1 MRRIFFL
8 LVAGVLLWAGCDQ
21 ATTEET
27 AGIVTLTGQ
36 VLDAETND
44 PIVGALV
51 QLQPQGLITETD
63 SVGRYRFEVTIDST
77 MELTVSAT
85 KTGYSSAS
93 LPVLAV
99 PDRTIEVPVLRLTRT
114 ATEEPVSGEAAN
126 ILLLSQSDQAI
137 GVRESGSKET
147 AELVFQVSDSMGRPV
162 VLDHA
167 VRVRF
172 RFGVQPGGG
181 EYLFPEEAQTD
192 NSGRVRVHVASGTK
206 AGVVQVVAE
215 ANVNG
220 RTIRS
225 QPVSLAIH
233 GGLPDQNFFTLA
245 PAQYNFPGWV
255 AYGLENTISV
265 IVGDQYG
272 NPVRPG
278 TAVYFTTTHGVIT
291 GSVLTGANGQGS
303 VTLYSANPLPPD
315 GIAIITA
322 TTADR
327 NQQPVTRSIPVVF
340 SGPPNVYLCMLD
352 DQGNCLQQPTVA
364 ALGQSYLLLLTDHLG
379 NPLAPGTKLT
389 IEAQGT
395 KVKAVGSVD
404 VELGDTGF
412 RVLGAETTY
421 DDVLRGPGITEFFF
435 RIVEDQTLDE
445 GGTPTVEAV
454 VIKVDGPN
462 GKLTWT
468 FGPESGSAKV
478 LSEEGEIQIEGNRLK
493 AFIPLN

>member
-36 VLDAETND
+36 VLDAETNE
-44 PIVGALV
+44 PIIGALV
-51 QLQPQGLITETD
+51 QLQPQGLLTETD

-233 GGLPDQNFFTLA
+233 GGLPDQNFFTVA
-245 PAQYNFPGWV
+245 PERYNFPGLRI
-255 AYGLENTISV
+255 YGLTNTISV

-272 NPVRPG
+272 NPVKPG
-278 TAVYFTTTHGVIT
+278 TVVYFTTTHGVIE
-291 GSVLTGANGQGS
+291 GSTRTDAQGQGS
-303 VTLYSANPLPPD
+303 VRLFSANPLPPD
-315 GIAIITA
+315 GIAVITA

-327 NQQPVTRSIPVVF
+327 FQQPVTRKIPVVF
-340 SGPPNVYLCMLD
+340 SGTPR
-352 DQGNCLQQPTVA
+352 
-364 ALGQSYLLLLTDHLG
+364 LLISSHIPQLNQTYQVFLHDENG
-379 NPLAPGTKLT
+379 NPLAAGTRLT
-389 IEAQGT
+389 VEAQGT
-395 KVKAVGSVD
+395 KVKAVGD
-404 VELGDTGF
+404 TEVELDDT
-412 RVLGAETTY
+412 VIMND
-421 DDVLRGPGITEFFF
+421 DDVFTYEDVVRGPGITEFKF
-435 RIVEDQTLDE
+435 RIVPDNNLEETGE
-445 GGTPTVEAV
+445 PSVEAF
-454 VIKVDGPN
+454 VIRVDSPN
-462 GKLTWT
+462 GRL
-468 FGPESGSAKV
+468 E
-478 LSEEGEIQIEGNRLK
+478 LSFTKEGNPVAKTENTVVEITPRGAL
-493 AFIPLN
+493 AYIVQQ

>member
-1 MRRIFFL
+1 MRRIFCL
-8 LVAGVLLWAGCDQ
+8 LSIALLLWVGCDQ
-21 ATTEET
+21 TTPEET

-44 PIVGALV
+44 PIIAALV

-63 SVGRYRFEVTIDST
+63 SMGRYRFEVALDST

-85 KTGYSSAS
+85 KTGYSTAS
-93 LPVLAV
+93 LPILAV
-99 PDRTIEVPVLRLTRT
+99 PDRSIEVPVLRLTRT
-114 ATEEPVSGEAAN
+114 ATEEPVSGKAAN

-147 AELVFQVSDSMGRPV
+147 AELVFQVADSMGRPV
-162 VLDHA
+162 VLEHA

-181 EYLFPEEAQTD
+181 EYLFPTEALTD

-215 ANVNG
+215 ATVDG

-233 GGLPDQNFFTLA
+233 GGLPDPAFFTLA

-255 AYGLENTISV
+255 AYGLENEISV

-272 NPVRPG
+272 NPVKPG

-291 GSVLTGANGQGS
+291 GSVMTDANGQGS
-303 VTLYSANPLPPD
+303 VTLYAANPLPPD

-327 NQQPVTRSIPVVF
+327 NQQPVTRSIPIVF
-340 SGPPNVYLCMLD
+340 SGPPVAVLCMLD
-352 DQGNCLQQPTVA
+352 DQGNCLPQTPVA
-364 ALGQSYLLLLTDHLG
+364 TLDQSYLLQLTDHLG
-379 NPLAPGTKLT
+379 NPLAPGTQVT

-395 KVKAVGSVD
+395 KVKAVGAVD

-421 DDVLRGPGITEFFF
+421 DDVVRGPGVTEFFF
-435 RIVEDQTLDE
+435 RVVEDQTLDE
-445 GGTPTVEAV
+445 GGTPTVEV
-454 VIKVDGPN
+454 IVIKIDGPN
-462 GKLTWT
+462 GKLTLA
-468 FGPESGSAKV
+468 FGPAAGSARI
-478 LSEEGEIQIEGNRLK
+478 LSEDGLLQLDGARLK
-493 AFIPLN
+493 AFIPAQ

>member
-21 ATTEET
+21 TSTEEA

-36 VLDAETND
+36 VLDAETNN

-51 QLQPQGLITETD
+51 QLQPKGLLTETD
-63 SVGRYRFEVTIDST
+63 SLGRYRFEVTIDST
-77 MELTVSAT
+77 MELTVSAI

-99 PDRTIEVPVLRLTRT
+99 PNRTIEVPVLRLTRT

-126 ILLLSQSDQAI
+126 ILLLSQSDRAI

-162 VLDHA
+162 VLDYA

-172 RFGVQPGGG
+172 RFGVRPGGG

-192 NSGRVRVHVASGTK
+192 NRGRVRVHVASGTK
-206 AGVVQVVAE
+206 AGVVQIVAE
-215 ANVNG
+215 ATVNG

-255 AYGLENTISV
+255 AYGLKNEISV

-272 NPVRPG
+272 NPVKPG
-278 TAVYFTTTHGVIT
+278 TAVYFTTTNGVIT
-291 GSVLTGANGQGS
+291 GSTLTDANGQGS
-303 VTLYSANPLPPD
+303 VTLYSANPLPPN

-327 NQQPVTRSIPVVF
+327 NQQPVTRSIPIVF
-340 SGPPNVYLCMLD
+340 SGPPNIDLCMLD
-352 DQGNCLQQPTVA
+352 EQQNCLPEPIA
-364 ALGQSYLLLLTDHLG
+364 RLNQSYLLRVTDHLG

-395 KVKAVGSVD
+395 KVKAVGDVD
-404 VELGDTGF
+404 VELGDTVF
-412 RVLGAETTY
+412 RVRGAETTY
-421 DDVLRGPGITEFFF
+421 DDVVRGRGITEFFF
-435 RIVEDQTLDE
+435 RVVEDQRLDE

-468 FGPESGSAKV
+468 FGPEPGSAKV
-478 LSEEGEIQIEGNRLK
+478 LSEAGEIKIEGNRLK
-493 AFIPLN
+493 VFIPLN

>member
-8 LVAGVLLWAGCDQ
+8 LVTGVLLWAGCDQ
-21 ATTEET
+21 ATTDET

-36 VLDAETND
+36 VLDAETNN
-44 PIVGALV
+44 PIIGALV

-63 SVGRYRFEVTIDST
+63 SVGRYRFEVTLDST
-77 MELTVSAT
+77 MQLTISAT

-114 ATEEPVSGEAAN
+114 ATEKPVSGEAAN

-147 AELVFQVSDSMGRPV
+147 AELVFLVADSMGRPV

-172 RFGVQPGGG
+172 RFGVRPGGG
-181 EYLFPEEAQTD
+181 EYFYPEEAQTD

-206 AGVVQVVAE
+206 AGIVQVVAE

-245 PAQYNFPGWV
+245 PAQYNFPGRV
-255 AYGLENTISV
+255 AYGLENKIGV

-272 NPVRPG
+272 NPVKPG

-291 GSVLTGANGQGS
+291 GSVLTDAKGQGS

-315 GIAIITA
+315 GIAIIGP

-327 NQQPVTRSIPVVF
+327 NQQPVTRSIPIVF
-340 SGPPNVYLCMLD
+340 SGPPYITLCMLD
-352 DQGNCLQQPTVA
+352 EQRNCLDELPVA
-364 ALGQSYLLLLTDHLG
+364 RLKQSYLLRITDNLG
-379 NPLAPGTKLT
+379 NPLAPGTR
-389 IEAQGT
+389 IAVSAQGT
-395 KVKAVGSVD
+395 KVKAVGHTD

-412 RVLGAETTY
+412 QVLGAETSY
-421 DDVLRGPGITEFFF
+421 DDIVRGPGITDFFF
-435 RIVEDQTLDE
+435 RVVEDQTLDE

-454 VIKVDGPN
+454 VITVDGPN
-462 GKLTWT
+462 GKLTWA

-478 LSEEGEIQIEGNRLK
+478 LSETGEIQREGNLLK
-493 AFIPLN
+493 VFIPLK

>member
-1 MRRIFFL
+1 M
-8 LVAGVLLWAGCDQ
+8 
-21 ATTEET
+21 
-27 AGIVTLTGQ
+27 
-36 VLDAETND
+36 LDAETND

-51 QLQPQGLITETD
+51 QLQPQGLIAETD
-63 SVGRYRFEVTIDST
+63 SLGCYRFEVTLDST

-93 LPVLAV
+93 LPILAV
-99 PDRTIEVPVLRLTRT
+99 PDRSIEVPVLRLTRT

-147 AELVFQVSDSMGRPV
+147 AELVFQVADSMGRPV
-162 VLDHA
+162 VLEHA

-181 EYLFPEEAQTD
+181 EYLFPTEALTD

-215 ANVNG
+215 ATVAG

-233 GGLPDQNFFTLA
+233 GGLPDPDFFTLA
-245 PAQYNFPGWV
+245 PTQYNFPGWV
-255 AYGLENTISV
+255 AYGLENEISV

-272 NPVRPG
+272 NPVKPG

-291 GSVLTGANGQGS
+291 GSVMTDENGQGS

-327 NQQPVTRSIPVVF
+327 NQQPVTRSLPIIF
-340 SGPPNVYLCMLD
+340 SGPPVAVLCMLD
-352 DQGNCLQQPTVA
+352 DQGNCLPQTPVA
-364 ALGQSYLLLLTDHLG
+364 ILDQSYLLQLTDHLG
-379 NPLAPGTKLT
+379 NPLAPGTKVT
-389 IEAQGT
+389 IEA
-395 KVKAVGSVD
+395 
-404 VELGDTGF
+404 
-412 RVLGAETTY
+412 
-421 DDVLRGPGITEFFF
+421 
-435 RIVEDQTLDE
+435 
-445 GGTPTVEAV
+445 
-454 VIKVDGPN
+454 
-462 GKLTWT
+462 
-468 FGPESGSAKV
+468 
-478 LSEEGEIQIEGNRLK
+478 
-493 AFIPLN
+493 